1 MLKFK
6 LERQSSTEL
15 STSGKLLVQRSG
27 AHGWTGVCYT
37 LEDVVRAWPD
47 QKVPGQTAIP
57 PGLYRIQLSVSNR
70 FAQILPELLGVEGF
84 EGVRIHS
91 GNKSTDTEG
100 CVLVGLDSGKDQIL
114 RSKEA
119 LKLVLQYCLEATK
132 RNEDISIEIC

>member
-6 LERQSSTEL
+6 LERQPSTAV
-15 STSGKLLVQRSG
+15 STSGRLLVQQPDGSFSF
-27 AHGWTGVCYT
+27 VCHT

-70 FAQILPELLGVEGF
+70 FAQILPELLEVEGF

-100 CVLVGLDSGKDQIL
+100 CVLVGLDTGKDQIL

-119 LKLVLQYCLEATK
+119 LKLV
-132 RNEDISIEIC
+132 